1 MDDTSTSGIAAIG
14 NIVRVDGL
22 ELPAAP
28 PAPRSA
34 ASAFGEALTEAIR
47 NVDELQRDSEA
58 AQASFARGEPVDL
71 HDVLIRVAEA
81 DLAFRTLMEVRNKL
95 VDAYREVM
103 RMGSGA

>member
-1 MDDTSTSGIAAIG
+1 MDETTGISGIGA
-14 NIVRVDGL
+14 IVRVDGL
-22 ELPAAP
+22 ELPARP
-28 PAPRSA
+28 PAGSA
-34 ASAFGEALTEAIR
+34 ASAFGEALSDAIR
-47 NVDELQRDSEA
+47 SVDELQRDSEA

-103 RMGSGA
+103 RMGSGG